1 MRFAGSLFAEMR
13 MAGDEERGRADEAR
27 RRNEGPAAAVDEPDE
42 GTLAQALALAV
53 RVEALL
59 ADSPPEMESAG
70 VFRMRLARAHVLG
83 LIDQLSVMVDPGTR
97 RTLRP

>member
-1 MRFAGSLFAEMR
+1 
-13 MAGDEERGRADEAR
+13 
-27 RRNEGPAAAVDEPDE
+27 
-42 GTLAQALALAV
+42 V

-97 RTLRP
+97 RTLRPSK